1 MTHPLPGIWT
11 PLWSG
16 RRLWLKFLP
25 MTRDFL
31 KNIFFKKS
39 IYIFIKKS
47 RVIYIFMHKYICCF
61 SAATH
66 LFNIIWRKFIWM
78 LVHRWRQ
85 LRFLN
90 AICHYAFCPCKNST
104 QRLIPTTQERRQSP
118 SPNSVLWPIIKFRGH
133 WSNGYAVGHLGARAT
148 CPAYNRRKN
157 IFVKE
162 FITCLIDW
170 TRGHLQNL
178 VNWPSLA
185 KHCQVKKLC

>member
-1 MTHPLPGIWT
+1 
-11 PLWSG
+11 
-16 RRLWLKFLP
+16 
-25 MTRDFL
+25 
-31 KNIFFKKS
+31 
-39 IYIFIKKS
+39 
-47 RVIYIFMHKYICCF
+47 MHKYICCF

-85 LRFLN
+85 LRFLHV
-90 AICHYAFCPCKNST
+90 ICHYAFCPCKNST

-162 FITCLIDW
+162 FITCLIEQ
-170 TRGHLQNL
+170 TRRTTCRIWLIGRLLQNI
-178 VNWPSLA
+178 VRWRNCVSGGRYCRICYSVQTWKQTISDSFNYTMA
-185 KHCQVKKLC
+185 DIKNIHIR

>member
-78 LVHRWRQ
+78 LVHVFLWVMATAVSKRDLS
-85 LRFLN
+85 LRLLSMQGL
-90 AICHYAFCPCKNST
+90 HPTTNSPHT
-104 QRLIPTTQERRQSP
+104 RAETKSIAKFGPLTHNKISGPLKQRLCRRASRRSCHVSRVQS
-118 SPNSVLWPIIKFRGH
+118 
-133 WSNGYAVGHLGARAT
+133 
-148 CPAYNRRKN
+148 
-157 IFVKE
+157 
-162 FITCLIDW
+162 
-170 TRGHLQNL
+170 Q
-178 VNWPSLA
+178 
-185 KHCQVKKLC
+185 KKYFC